1 MNCLKKVNLG
11 RALAVGA
18 LALGSLV
25 GNADANWTD
34 DFDLEAILQTFR
46 KSIPT
51 TYTITSMQNFP
62 IKKNFNS
69 SMMKI
74 KKK

>member
-34 DFDLEAILQTFR
+34 DFDLEAIL
-46 KSIPT
+46 
-51 TYTITSMQNFP
+51 
-62 IKKNFNS
+62 
-69 SMMKI
+69 
-74 KKK
+74 